1 MKKYIYVAAL
11 AAMSSLFVS
20 CSQEEVAKVNSAKAG
35 DPISFTASTQAV
47 ETRTVYGNTLN
58 ANNKWDINWVKN
70 DEVTVF
76 CPQASKEGGNQQT
89 AVYTVSASENKNVYD
104 ITSQTNLCWGPEDM
118 HHFYEVYPASDNNV
132 IGENGILT
140 AVMPSSQ
147 RATLQANGYYADMS
161 AALMAGT
168 TDCPRTAI
176 PEDGLNLKFKP
187 IFTAVDITVSA
198 STNQPFTLQ
207 SIDVANIESE
217 TAIKPLAGKF
227 TYDFNGNYTSVS
239 AQEESHN
246 VRVWFP
252 DENGDPTSITL
263 SNEEDNAD
271 AVKEVKVTVFLRG
284 DFNNAV
290 KIVLNGN
297 LKSATDPF
305 KPVMLKKQGAI
316 GQKIVAEARNHVEL
330 GSIPTEKVQPMTG
343 EWWVSHT
350 PDLTYVSQ
358 MSLPGAYDAAN
369 FVNKITGD
377 DRAQTKLY
385 SGDDDDA
392 NRYYNQMKAYLNGGI
407 RAFDL
412 KLSYSEDESKYP
424 GHWYT
429 NRVAN
434 AFRSPE
440 AVNFTQFVEAGIK
453 WLQAHTTEF
462 LIVFLS
468 DYEAG
473 SSTTGTSNYVNHAS
487 DLITQIP
494 EQYLLTNFGPEITV
508 AEARGKILVVNGTPV
523 NNPIGM
529 TVTGWVHNNKYNR
542 TASNEVALKSYPMA
556 GNIGSG
562 TLYVHDYNNLYHTD
576 EWVGLSHKHYYDWV
590 NKHAYLTSAFT
601 SCKNDMKVSHWYY
614 IGACAR
620 YWSAG
625 SEDISYS
632 DSMNDNDNVT
642 DGSESGNLRKAVYDW
657 TKGLSNGDKY
667 ERTGIVMMAYVCNGT
682 RFDKDGKSITL
693 KNDKSNQKEYD
704 AAESVE
710 DAIWA
715 NNYKGDGAPLA
726 PRK

>member
-11 AAMSSLFVS
+11 AAVAGFFAS
-20 CSQEEVAKVNSAKAG
+20 CSQEEIVKVNSAKPG
-35 DPISFTASTQAV
+35 DPIRFTASTQAV
-47 ETRTVYGNTLN
+47 ETRTVYGDSTNG
-58 ANNKWDINWVKN
+58 KWDINWVKN

-76 CPQASKEGGNQQT
+76 CPQASTEGGNKQT

-118 HHFYEVYPASDNNV
+118 HHFYEVYPASENNV
-132 IGENGILT
+132 IGEDGVLT
-140 AVMPSSQ
+140 AVMPNSQ
-147 RATLQANGYYADMS
+147 KATLQANGYYADMS

-168 TDCPRTAI
+168 TDCRREEI

-252 DENGDPTSITL
+252 DEEGNPKSIIL

-284 DFNNAV
+284 DYNNAV

-316 GQKIVAEARNHVEL
+316 NQKVVAEARNHVKL
-330 GSIPTEKVQPMTG
+330 GSIPTEQVQPMTG
-343 EWWVSHT
+343 EWWVSHA

-385 SGDDDDA
+385 SGNDNDA
-392 NRYYNQMKAYLNGGI
+392 NRYYNQMKAYLDGGI

-429 NRVAN
+429 NREAN
-434 AFRSPE
+434 FARSPE

-462 LIVFLS
+462 LLVFLS

-473 SSTTGTSNYVNHAS
+473 SSTTGTDNYVNHAS
-487 DLITQIP
+487 DLINLIP
-494 EQYLLTNFGPEITV
+494 EQYLLKSFSPDITV
-508 AEARGKILVVNGTPV
+508 GEARGKILVVNGTPV
-523 NNPIGM
+523 NNPIGL
-529 TVTGWVHNNKYNR
+529 TVTGWVHNDRHDR
-542 TASNEVALKSYPMA
+542 TEANEVALRNYTM
-556 GNIGSG
+556 GSG
-562 TLYVHDYNNLYHTD
+562 KIYVHDYNNLRSNESDWTKKHT
-576 EWVGLSHKHYYDWV
+576 LLA
-590 NKHAYLTSAFT
+590 NAFA
-601 SCKNDMKVSHWYY
+601 SCKGDTDVSHWYY

-620 YWSAG
+620 YWAVIN
-625 SEDISYS
+625 DVVYS
-632 DSMNDNDNVT
+632 DAM
-642 DGSESGNLRKAVYDW
+642 DGSAPKGGIRKDVYDW
-657 TKGLSNGDKY
+657 VKSLSNGEKY
-667 ERTGIVMMAYVCNGT
+667 ERAGIVMMAYVCNGAKFNGET
-682 RFDKDGKSITL
+682 
-693 KNDKSNQKEYD
+693 
-704 AAESVE
+704 VE